1 MIRVGVPGFG
11 TDRGR
16 SGIGSYFRELLDRF
30 DDDSLSE
37 EFTFELIGPAEDRDY
52 YLKGKKHI
60 QFYQVEGADTS
71 PMQNFFWNQF
81 SLPKICRERG
91 YDLLFLPA
99 ANRRLCGKISCPT
112 VGTVHDLATLHI
124 RNKYDFAHAVFN
136 RKILPFLT
144 RRLSHVL
151 TVSNFS
157 KQDIIRFARVKPEKI
172 TVTHLGVDHRAFTP
186 PKDPQKISSWAK
198 EKFGIDS
205 PYILYISRLE
215 HPGKNHVHLI
225 EAFSMF
231 RDEIRDEYQLVLPGP
246 DRERSEEIH
255 AAAEASPYSSSI
267 HFLGFIDGKDVPDLY
282 RGASL
287 FVLPSYFEGF
297 GLPVLEAMACGVPTI
312 TSNAA
317 SLPEVSGSLSPH
329 FNPDSP
335 AEMKEAMLEVLR
347 DEKRRKALSEQGI
360 TWAEGFTWERTVQ
373 QTLQVFRDTVQSA
386 KGTGV

>member
-1 MIRVGVPGFG
+1 MIRIGCPSFG
-11 TDRGR
+11 TDCGR

-30 DDDSLSE
+30 DDDSLCE
-37 EFTFELIGPAEDRDY
+37 EFSFELIGPKEDKEY

-60 QFYQVEGADTS
+60 LYHQVEGADNS

-124 RNKYDFAHAVFN
+124 KNKYDFAHAVFN
-136 RKILPFLT
+136 RKILPYLT
-144 RRLSHVL
+144 RKLSHVL
-151 TVSNFS
+151 TVSEFS
-157 KQDIIRFARVKPEKI
+157 KQDIIRFAHVDASNI
-172 TVTHLGVDHRAFTP
+172 TVTHLGVDHSTFTP
-186 PKDPQKISSWAK
+186 VEDTEKVASWAK

-215 HPGKNHVHLI
+215 HPGKNHVNLI
-225 EAFSMF
+225 KAFSLF
-231 RDEIRDEYQLVLPGP
+231 RDEIKEEYQLVLPGP
-246 DRERSEEIH
+246 DRERAEEIH
-255 AAAEASPYSSSI
+255 AAAEASAYSSSI
-267 HFLGFIDGKDVPDLY
+267 RFLGFIDGQDVPDLY

-297 GLPVLEAMACGVPTI
+297 GLPVLEAMASGVPTI

-317 SLPEVSGSLSPH
+317 SLPEVSGSLSSH

-335 AEMKEAMLEVLR
+335 VEMKDVMLEVLK
-347 DEKRRKALSEQGI
+347 DEKKRKALADEGI
-360 TWAEGFTWERTVQ
+360 RWAGTFTWEKTVQ
-373 QTLQVFRDTVQSA
+373 QTLEVFRRTVQEHNS
-386 KGTGV
+386 